1 MSDDNTRLRR
11 TLRTRVQGGDA
22 VRDDYVPF
30 PSRLVRAAPSG
41 ATATR
46 HRPSLRDRIAGPLSG
61 DARQGTVRHDLIRE
75 LFGSNGIGAPE
86 FGLVDLTPLGMVFA
100 ADEARRAS
108 KRGARGTAAITAIG
122 AIPIP
127 GAKVASKAVSKAASV
142 IAKPLPMDQASRMA
156 RARSM
161 GFRDNMPL
169 FHGTAADFAEFSPSV
184 AGRTTGARS
193 ARSGVWTT
201 PDPRVASEY
210 SKAAAST
217 DTNAGPNILPL
228 LHRTERPGRIQLD
241 GSETDL
247 EVQGTI
253 DDAFARGHDALMLL
267 STDGRRTVVVKD
279 PAQLRSRF
287 AAFDPAHRDSRN
299 LLAGTAAASVGA
311 GGALAGKLEIDRK
324 AQAERDRRQAL
335 ADDLRARSARAPR

>member
-1 MSDDNTRLRR
+1 MTDNN
-11 TLRTRVQGGDA
+11 TLWRG
-22 VRDDYVPF
+22 VPF
-30 PSRLVRAAPSG
+30 PARPTRGSE
-41 ATATR
+41 TAIR
-46 HRPSLRDRIAGPLSG
+46 QRPSLRDRIARPLSG
-61 DARQGTVRHDLIRE
+61 DSQQGSLRYDLTE
-75 LFGSNGIGAPE
+75 GLLGSTGIGEPK
-86 FGLVDLTPLGMVFA
+86 FGLADLTPLGMAFA
-100 ADEARRAS
+100 YDEARRAR
-108 KRGARGTAAITAIG
+108 KRGDRGTAAITAIG
-122 AIPIP
+122 AIPFP
-127 GAKVASKAVSKAASV
+127 GAKVVSKGVSKAAGL

-161 GFRDNMPL
+161 GFRDDIPL

-210 SKAAAST
+210 AKAAAST

-228 LHRTERPGRIQLD
+228 LHRTERPGRVQLD

-253 DDAFARGHDALMLL
+253 EDAFARGHDALMLL
-267 STDGRRTVVVKD
+267 STDGRRSVVVKD

-299 LLAGTAAASVGA
+299 LLAGTAAVSVGA
-311 GGALAGKLEIDRK
+311 GGALAGKPELDRK
-324 AQAERDRRQAL
+324 AQVERDRRQAL
-335 ADDLRARSARAPR
+335 ADDLRARSARARK